1 MIMKKKD
8 YQTPITIISV
18 VSTEGGLCEIIEFGS
33 PTDDLSN
40 RRDSGYSEEGDEK
53 WGDLWAEEEE

>member
-1 MIMKKKD
+1 MKKKD

-18 VSTEGGLCEIIEFGS
+18 VSPKGGLCDVIEFGS
-33 PTDDLSN
+33 PTDDPDAN
-40 RRDSGYSEEGDEK
+40 RRGGYSEEGDEK

>member
-1 MIMKKKD
+1 MKKKD

-18 VSTEGGLCEIIEFGS
+18 VSPEGGLCETIEFGS
-33 PTDDLSN
+33 PTDDFSN
-40 RRDSGYSEEGDEK
+40 RRESYSEEGDEK